1 MEGKAGDHI
10 ILQRHRG
17 WGRYGE
23 ADFGYGL
30 LRLEGAV
37 TNKVVESA
45 GMQSWW
51 MWRIGRHVELAD
63 VGN

>member
-1 MEGKAGDHI
+1 MC
-10 ILQRHRG
+10 LRRHRG

-23 ADFGYGL
+23 AGFENRL

-37 TNKVVESA
+37 TDKVEESA